1 VSGSGFIT
9 LAATLTIVPSFPIY
23 GMALLLGID
32 KFMSECR
39 AMTNFMGNAVATLV
53 VSHWDDQLD
62 REAYNRTINGSLEC

>member
-1 VSGSGFIT
+1 M
-9 LAATLTIVPSFPIY
+9 Y